1 MRKLA
6 LILLAAC
13 AAPGPRQEIPPPAG
27 PAAPDFAE
35 VAVDGRQV
43 SLSSLRGKIVL
54 VHFWARWCG
63 ACQGDLEIF
72 QELHERFADRDVA
85 VVGIVHASG
94 SDAQVLAFAETVGL
108 EFPNLQANDALREAY
123 GAAVFPTTVV
133 VDREGRVRYR
143 ANVRLNP
150 GFWDR
155 FLEDLLREDSASGP

>member
-1 MRKLA
+1 MRTLV
-6 LILLAAC
+6 LLLLAAC
-13 AAPGPRQEIPPPAG
+13 AVPTQPPMIPPTAG
-27 PAAPDFAE
+27 PPAPDFTD
-35 VAVDGRQV
+35 VAVDGREV

-72 QELHERFADRDVA
+72 QDLHERYADRDVA
-85 VVGIVHASG
+85 VVGIAHASG
-94 SDAQVLAFAETVGL
+94 SDAQVLAFSEEVGL

-133 VDREGRVRYR
+133 VDRLGRVRYR

-155 FLEDLLREDSASGP
+155 LLDDLLREGTPSGP